1 MKKII
6 LQIAALFTVGM
17 DQAQDFSIG
26 PKIGVSTTNIKVDS
40 DQFESGDSKMGYHVG
55 AFARVG
61 IGSFFLQPEVLYV
74 NSGGEIRERQGLNS
88 RTYDVRF
95 NKVDVPVMA
104 GFRFAEVFR
113 IQAGPVASIL
123 LNSDVSDEFQQLFNP
138 DYNRTTLGYQAGIGL
153 DLANLVVDLKYE
165 GNLSKVGTELG
176 GFATDQRVNQLIL
189 SVGFRIF

>member
-6 LQIAALFTVGM
+6 LAIAALFTVGM
-17 DQAQDFSIG
+17 VQAQDFSIG

-88 RTYDVRF
+88 RSYDVRF
-95 NKVDVPVMA
+95 NKIDVPVMA

-165 GNLSKVGTELG
+165 GNLSKAGEELG